1 MSAKSWLRPLC
12 LIACFACTTG
22 PEGPQGPAGPAGPP
36 GAQGPPGP
44 GGDAGGGIVATCD
57 GGSNAAIL
65 NGSVTVTSP
74 PNGAAFFAAGQAPV
88 ITIQLLDNC
97 GKAIAPSALGTAWLV
112 VSGPR
117 GTLQTQTAA
126 RLLNC
131 VTDRSAPDGQ
141 HHYINLRNPHFAD
154 ASQNNLTT
162 NADGSITYRLAQI
175 STEAAGT
182 YTAGVWAKTTDD
194 VGQIF
199 ALKDFQIGTPTAEN
213 YASGSANAN
222 TCYDCHRGTMSGK
235 SYQAHSFPSS
245 FGPLG
250 NWALDIVPVGSCQE
264 CHNNNGYSL
273 NPIVRKVHGA
283 HRGANLTDAGV
294 AHPEYGLG
302 TDSTLAAFTNITFP
316 VLLGN
321 EKDCAKC
328 HVDDRWKTKPSRLA
342 CGTCHDNLFFSSA
355 NPQLN
360 GTLVP
365 PRNFGQPSGP
375 SGSFPCTQ
383 NTDCIQFG
391 SQAVCDVPSGNCQL
405 RIHLGGPQSNDLSC
419 PTCHTPDAGLVP
431 IETSHQILQLTDSAI
446 PGLKLANVSFSGA
459 SGDGGV
465 FRINDPLTVTFQLQD
480 KNNNNL
486 PDMILP
492 DGGFN
497 SNVPGT
503 AIVFGP
509 TDDPQRLI
517 GSVNLRPPALTYD
530 PVRAAYTFAFGP
542 LPAQALPP
550 LNTSGAYNRPN
561 KPGTYSVYMYVNDN
575 LVSPQGDSYR
585 DYAGAV
591 PSFKFDTTPDG
602 GTGLPPQYQL
612 QPRQVISDQACE
624 SCHVKTS
631 AHGDGR
637 RTPTGCPACHTQGA
651 LDRVVGGVGQTGCT
665 QDTDCLGGRSD
676 PQWEAC
682 QLPAGNCVITRD
694 PTPFTTI
701 RFSVLVHSIHFG
713 RKRDGF
719 AERYNLVPG
728 TTVVVG
734 FRNSV
739 NDFSDVLLP
748 QDVRNCTKC
757 HTDSAASCTSSSS
770 CGVGQECVSQ
780 HCANR
785 AWLNPSGEVCLSCH
799 DIDHAAAHAA
809 VNTYND
815 PDGGTI
821 ESCEVCHGRGAEFSV
836 DKMHQITNPYVP
848 IYSREGTLE

>member
-1 MSAKSWLRPLC
+1 MPAKSWLGPLC
-12 LIACFACTTG
+12 LVACFACST
-22 PEGPQGPAGPAGPP
+22 EGPQGPAGPAGPP

-44 GGDAGGGIVATCD
+44 GGDGGGGIVATCD

-65 NGSVTVTSP
+65 SGSVTVSSP

-97 GKAIAPSALGTAWLV
+97 GRAIAPSALGTAWLV

-126 RLLNC
+126 KLLNC

-154 ASQNNLTT
+154 PSQNNLTT
-162 NADGSITYRLAQI
+162 NADGSITYRLAQV
-175 STEAAGT
+175 STELAGT

-199 ALKDFQIGTPTAEN
+199 ALKDFQIGTATAEN
-213 YASGSANAN
+213 YASGSATAN

-302 TDSTLAAFTNITFP
+302 RDSTLTAFTNVTFP

-328 HVDDRWKTKPSRLA
+328 HVDNRWMTKPSRLA
-342 CGTCHDNLFFSSA
+342 CGTCHDNLFFDT
-355 NPQLN
+355 

-375 SGSFPCTQ
+375 CTQ
-383 NTDCIQFG
+383 TTDCALFG
-391 SQAVCDVPSGNCQL
+391 TSVICDVPSGNCQL
-405 RIHLGGPQSNDLSC
+405 PVHRGGPQGNDLSC
-419 PTCHTPDAGLVP
+419 STCHTPDAGLVP

-446 PGLKLANVSFSGA
+446 PGLKLTNVTLSGA
-459 SGDGGV
+459 SGPDGG
-465 FRINDPLTVTFQLQD
+465 FRINDTLAVTFQLQD
-480 KNNNNL
+480 KHNNNV
-486 PDMILP
+486 PDMIFP

-497 SNVPGT
+497 SNLPGT

-509 TDDPQRLI
+509 TNDPQRLI
-517 GSVNLRPPALTYD
+517 GSVSMRPPALTYD
-530 PVRAAYTFAFGP
+530 SVRGAYTYVFSP

-550 LNTSGAYNRPN
+550 LNTSGPYDRPN
-561 KPGTYSVYMYVNDN
+561 VPGTYSLYMYVNDN
-575 LVSPQGDSYR
+575 LVSPQGDSYK
-585 DYAGAV
+585 DYAGV
-591 PSFKFDTTPDG
+591 VTNFKFDTTDG

-612 QPRQVISDQACE
+612 QPRQVISDHACD
-624 SCHVKTS
+624 SCHVKT
-631 AHGDGR
+631 ALHGDNR
-637 RTPTGCPACHTQGA
+637 RTPTRCPACHTQGA
-651 LDRVVGGVGQTGCT
+651 LDRVVGGAGISCSV
-665 QDTDCLGGRSD
+665 DPDCPGFAGG
-676 PQWEAC
+676 WEAC
-682 QLPAGNCVITRD
+682 QAGTCTITRD

-701 RFSVLVHSIHFG
+701 RFPVLVHSIHFG
-713 RKRDGF
+713 RKREGF

-728 TTVVVG
+728 TTVFVG

-739 NDFSDVLLP
+739 VDFSDVLLP

-757 HTDSAASCTSSSS
+757 HTDAVAADGGTVSCTSSSS

-780 HCANR
+780 HCVNR

-799 DIDHAAAHAA
+799 DVDHAAAHAA
-809 VNTYND
+809 VNTYHD

-821 ESCEVCHGRGAEFSV
+821 ESCEVCHGPGADFAV
-836 DKMHQITNPYVP
+836 DKVHQITNPYVP
-848 IYSREGTLE
+848 IYSRE